1 MEAHHADSIRNV
13 VRHFE
18 ADPSIQALLL
28 GGSLAHGFAQP
39 DSDLDLALIVSS
51 EEFARRR
58 VENRMTL
65 VNHTLCTYPGGY
77 VDAKYMDTGFLRTVA
92 ERGSEPARFAFDGAQ
107 ILFSRIEGL
116 EKLLAA
122 ITRYPTEQKADRLAR
137 FAAQLVGWRWFFSEG
152 VKKDNAYLRSLAV
165 QKVVLFSCRIVL
177 GVNER
182 LFPFHKWMLR
192 VTLSAPRQPA
202 DFAASL
208 DRLLAGPNFE
218 LIDAHCRA
226 TLAFAGLDH
235 DAVNATW
242 GTNFLRDTEQTW
254 LTGASAI
261 DEW

>member
-1 MEAHHADSIRNV
+1 MEPHHADSLRNV

-28 GGSLAHGFAQP
+28 GGSIAHGFAAR
-39 DSDLDLALIVSS
+39 DSDLDIALVISA

-58 VENRMTL
+58 AENRMTL

-77 VDAKYMDTGFLRTVA
+77 VDAKYMDAGFLRTVA
-92 ERGSEPARFAFDGAQ
+92 ERGSEPARYAFHGAQ
-107 ILFSRIEGL
+107 ILFSRIDGL
-116 EKLLAA
+116 ERLLAE
-122 ITRYPTEQKADRLAR
+122 IVRYPVEQKADRIAR

-152 VKKDNAYLRSLAV
+152 VKKNNAYLCSLAV
-165 QKVVLFSCRIVL
+165 QKIVLFSCRIVL
-177 GVNER
+177 AVNER

-192 VTLSAPRQPA
+192 VTLSSPRQPA
-202 DFAASL
+202 DFGASL
-208 DRLLAGPNFE
+208 DRLLAAANFD

-254 LTGASAI
+254 LTGAPAI